1 MMRKIESSEEIERRE
16 KRRNRILTGFML
28 GILVF
33 STLGFAFFYNSS
45 GTQNSGQ
52 KNDINSN
59 GKPIVEQNG
68 DRWSVRFGDQ
78 VLIFSTSP
86 EIAKNISANFS
97 STLSDFQSSPLYLF
111 IKNDGIKAEVGST
124 LGLYTQRVQEACYG
138 KCKENLPEKN
148 CTNNFI
154 IWKESEE
161 NRVYQEEKCIF
172 IEGDIR
178 AADAFL
184 YRVFGII

>member
-1 MMRKIESSEEIERRE
+1 MMRKIESSEEIERKE
-16 KRRNRILTGFML
+16 KRRNKILTFFML
-28 GILVF
+28 GILVL

-45 GTQNSGQ
+45 GTEDSGQ
-52 KNDINSN
+52 NNDANSN
-59 GKPIVEQNG
+59 GRPRVEQNG
-68 DRWSVRFGDQ
+68 DRWSTRFGEQ

-86 EIAKNISANFS
+86 DIAKNISANFS
-97 STLSDFQSSPLYLF
+97 LTLSDFQSSPLYLF
-111 IKNDGIKAEVGST
+111 IKNDGIKAEIGST

-138 KCKENLPEKN
+138 KCEDNLPEKN
-148 CTNNFI
+148 CSSNLI
-154 IWKESEE
+154 VWKESGE

-184 YRVFGII
+184 YGVFGII